1 MARKQ
6 VLNGSGTRDRGCN
19 TVCSHG
25 RSANLGKKEDKG
37 LSIRESLETSI
48 S

>member
-6 VLNGSGTRDRGCN
+6 VMNGSGTRDRGCN
-19 TVCSHG
+19 RGFSHG

-37 LSIRESLETSI
+37 LSIRESLEASVT
-48 S
+48 